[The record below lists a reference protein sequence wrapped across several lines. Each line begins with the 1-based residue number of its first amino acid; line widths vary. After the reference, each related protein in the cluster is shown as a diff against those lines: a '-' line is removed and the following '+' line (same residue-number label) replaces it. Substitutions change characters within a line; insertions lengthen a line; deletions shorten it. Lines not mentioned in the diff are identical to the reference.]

1 MVIVWLL
8 YGYCVVRK
16 KDFRSISDVGYR
28 QIIVGLRIMC
38 KDTNKF
44 SNFQIFKAHFSK
56 KSTHFLFFIIF
67 LTIFEQEP

>member
-28 QIIVGLRIMC
+28 QIIVGLRIIC

-56 KSTHFLFFIIF
+56 KVHT
-67 LTIFEQEP
+67 TIFYHIFNHF